1 MRVAFSLIG
10 GRDWMGGYNY
20 LLNLITVLKE
30 HAVERVQPVLFVGT
44 EVDSMLSNPFE
55 KIGGV
60 SVVRSAVFNRNC
72 EYRRLAMALI
82 RGCDTEAIRVFEKE
96 KINVIFESAKFY
108 GWSLPIPAVA
118 WFPDLQHRCL
128 RHLFGFKSY
137 WKREI
142 GFQAQVLSG
151 RYIML
156 SSEDARKDCER
167 FYSRSRGVT
176 HVVRFSIPNRLNI
189 NTVDARK
196 IADYYGLPEFFF
208 FLPNQFWKHKNH
220 ACVIRAL
227 NILKDRGQNFVI
239 AASGRQFDPRHP
251 DYFLGLKSDIINQGI
266 EKNFRLLGL
275 IPHDHL
281 IGLMKSCVAIINP
294 STFEGWS
301 TTVEE
306 AKSIGTPMI
315 LSALAVHR
323 EQCKDAL
330 FFDGGSPYQLAQI
343 LSGYDY
349 QRSIVVKRELSRE
362 LESDSSGVKEF
373 ANQFADL
380 MELADRRTI

>member
-196 IADYYGLPEFFF
+196 IADYYGLPE
-208 FLPNQFWKHKNH
+208 
-220 ACVIRAL
+220 VR
-227 NILKDRGQNFVI
+227 
-239 AASGRQFDPRHP
+239 
-251 DYFLGLKSDIINQGI
+251 
-266 EKNFRLLGL
+266 
-275 IPHDHL
+275 
-281 IGLMKSCVAIINP
+281 
-294 STFEGWS
+294 
-301 TTVEE
+301 
-306 AKSIGTPMI
+306 
-315 LSALAVHR
+315 
-323 EQCKDAL
+323 
-330 FFDGGSPYQLAQI
+330 
-343 LSGYDY
+343 
-349 QRSIVVKRELSRE
+349 
-362 LESDSSGVKEF
+362 
-373 ANQFADL
+373 
-380 MELADRRTI
+380 